1 MNKLTKAKRKTRLND
16 NEVKEV
22 ERMQMEIDAMYYML
36 FHLAAFA
43 RCDGYGYALVASSD
57 DDVNYC
63 VRTLYNF
70 IKEHKETPKKRGK
83 MLLKITTDAT
93 CVPKKTALKLVCNGF
108 DVVYKKDKDRHKRYF
123 VNIDNIEQIINIRNI
138 LKCGIEIID
147 TVSEGK
153 NILNIRRTDLY

>member
-1 MNKLTKAKRKTRLND
+1 M
-16 NEVKEV
+16 
-22 ERMQMEIDAMYYML
+22 
-36 FHLAAFA
+36 
-43 RCDGYGYALVASSD
+43 
-57 DDVNYC
+57 
-63 VRTLYNF
+63 
-70 IKEHKETPKKRGK
+70 
-83 MLLKITTDAT
+83 
-93 CVPKKTALKLVCNGF
+93 KLVCNGF